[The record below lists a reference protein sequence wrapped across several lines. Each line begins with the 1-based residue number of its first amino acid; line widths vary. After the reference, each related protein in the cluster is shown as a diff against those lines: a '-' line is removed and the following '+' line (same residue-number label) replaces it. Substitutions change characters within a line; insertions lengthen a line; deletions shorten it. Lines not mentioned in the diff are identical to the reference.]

1 VTTDQEHVSLESLSD
16 LMDGQL
22 DTRATKAIEAHLAQC
37 GPCSATRDSLTELL
51 NAARDLPRSLLPD
64 QDIWPDLK
72 RTLNERKTLVL
83 PSATGS
89 TSGSADRKT
98 PRISFKFGVLLAIA
112 AVVLIVVSSSITAL
126 VLRGGNSKDVANKEN
141 MQPIPF
147 RNVSNV
153 LPPSFRQAE
162 TEYNRTIDELVQAVN
177 TQRSQ
182 LSPETI
188 RTVDHSL
195 TVVDSAIAEARAALL
210 ADPNNRTLVDLL
222 SASYQ
227 RKLDLLRR
235 TSELGSRL

>member
-1 VTTDQEHVSLESLSD
+1 VTTNQEHVSLESLSD
-16 LMDGQL
+16 LMDGLL
-22 DTRATKAIEAHLAQC
+22 DTRAANAIERHLAQC
-37 GPCSATRDSLTELL
+37 GACSATRDSLSELL
-51 NAARDLPRSLLPD
+51 MAARDLPRSVLPD

-83 PSATGS
+83 PSANGS
-89 TSGSADRKT
+89 TSGSADRKV

-126 VLRGGNSKDVANKEN
+126 VLRGGKSKDIANKED
-141 MQPIPF
+141 MLPVPL

-162 TEYNRTIDELVQAVN
+162 TEYNRTIDELIQAVN